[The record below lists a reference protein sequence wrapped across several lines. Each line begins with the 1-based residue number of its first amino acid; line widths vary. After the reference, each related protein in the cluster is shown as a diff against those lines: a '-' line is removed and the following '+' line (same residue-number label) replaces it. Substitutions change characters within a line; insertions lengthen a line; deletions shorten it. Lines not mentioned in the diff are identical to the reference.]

1 MQMLNRL
8 EKRNSNDLRKCELF
22 NGKPVVG
29 RKLTWGRCH
38 KQNLEKHSY
47 ASLFLN
53 FFSKVQG
60 TYHKNFL
67 YLHQKHEGFNDCHHQ
82 YFIQQNFYF
91 FEKYFFCSDNDFKP
105 VYQLPRRFQFNILD
119 LELIASI
126 NLEHLKFKSISG
138 LDLHFIMHFYYF

>member
-47 ASLFLN
+47 ASLFLKDLGN
-53 FFSKVQG
+53 KY
-60 TYHKNFL
+60 TYKIN
-67 YLHQKHEGFNDCHHQ
+67 
-82 YFIQQNFYF
+82 QN
-91 FEKYFFCSDNDFKP
+91 
-105 VYQLPRRFQFNILD
+105 I
-119 LELIASI
+119 
-126 NLEHLKFKSISG
+126 
-138 LDLHFIMHFYYF
+138 